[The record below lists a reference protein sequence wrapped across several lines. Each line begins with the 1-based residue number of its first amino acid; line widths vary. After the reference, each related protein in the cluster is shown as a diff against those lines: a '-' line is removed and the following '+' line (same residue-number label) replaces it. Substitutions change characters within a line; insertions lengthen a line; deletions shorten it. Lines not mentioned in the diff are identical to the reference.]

1 MFFNISCNFFDIKW
15 AVGTIVEAIQAID
28 VKYSEFKIIQND
40 VLNVRI
46 HVSTVVF
53 VVKAFPSCA
62 CM

>member
-1 MFFNISCNFFDIKW
+1 M
-15 AVGTIVEAIQAID
+15 QAID

-46 HVSTVVF
+46 HVSKVVF
-53 VVKAFPSCA
+53 VVKAFPSCV